1 MASKPGGLNVKEW
14 LQPRNVSHTEVA
26 SVDDMDSRPA
36 AVTGKA
42 DVLWEE
48 MGICTIGATG
58 VRVQV
63 PRGGSAEITLG
74 KAIFQ
79 QGLTTTCKDLLE

>member
-1 MASKPGGLNVKEW
+1 
-14 LQPRNVSHTEVA
+14 
-26 SVDDMDSRPA
+26 VDVVGSRPA
-36 AVTGKA
+36 AVSGKA

-48 MGICTIGATG
+48 MGIGTIGATG
-58 VRVQV
+58 VRVQA

-79 QGLTTTCKDLLE
+79 QGLTTTCKDLSE

>member
-1 MASKPGGLNVKEW
+1 
-14 LQPRNVSHTEVA
+14 
-26 SVDDMDSRPA
+26 MDVVGSRPA
-36 AVTGKA
+36 AVSGKA

-48 MGICTIGATG
+48 MGIGTIGATG
-58 VRVQV
+58 VRVQA

-79 QGLTTTCKDLLE
+79 QGLTTTCKDLSE

>member
-1 MASKPGGLNVKEW
+1 M
-14 LQPRNVSHTEVA
+14 
-26 SVDDMDSRPA
+26 
-36 AVTGKA
+36 GK
-42 DVLWEE
+42 
-48 MGICTIGATG
+48 CTIGATG
-58 VRVQV
+58 VRVQA